1 MQGTRIYPPINLD
14 VLQDPATVVNDG
26 SYDLIKIKI
35 PEGTILNPVRP
46 AALSCR
52 THLLG
57 RVFDTIGAVFGQ
69 KTPEFLSAAGY
80 SDSPHFFFSG
90 WNKAGEWFQ
99 VFWSHLRNDLYDG

>member
-90 WNKAGEWFQ
+90 WNKEGEWFQ
-99 VFWSHLRNDLYDG
+99 VF

>member
-1 MQGTRIYPPINLD
+1 VQRTRTYPLIN

-26 SYDLIKIKI
+26 SYDLIKVKI

-57 RVFDTIGAVFGQ
+57 RVFDTLGAVMGQ
-69 KTPEFLSAAGY
+69 KTPAFLSAAGY

-90 WNKAGEWFQ
+90 WDKAGEWFQ
-99 VFWSHLRNDLYDG
+99 VLCFRLRSDLYDG